1 MQFILANM
9 NEKLYS
15 WTLKFRKVVRQKI
28 SDEVVDLTIALSA
41 VHVWMRQWK
50 NYWNW
55 STIAKIFVQIK
66 VTYFVMGHD
75 GKDIPWEQVHVVS
88 EAFVCS
94 PLTHDVTYMFI
105 VTLATSKI
113 TTPSDFL

>member
-1 MQFILANM
+1 MLAKLSPKREIYVWLIVQFIMANM
-9 NEKLYS
+9 NEKLHS

-55 STIAKIFVQIK
+55 STSE
-66 VTYFVMGHD
+66 MGNCNFN
-75 GKDIPWEQVHVVS
+75 K
-88 EAFVCS
+88 
-94 PLTHDVTYMFI
+94 
-105 VTLATSKI
+105 
-113 TTPSDFL
+113 